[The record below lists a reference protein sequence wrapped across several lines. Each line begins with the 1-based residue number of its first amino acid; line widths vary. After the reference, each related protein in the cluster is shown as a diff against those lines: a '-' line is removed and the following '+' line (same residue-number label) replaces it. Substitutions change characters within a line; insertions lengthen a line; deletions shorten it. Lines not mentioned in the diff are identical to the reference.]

1 MVVAR
6 RSLAAG
12 SPLKPF
18 CQFPAS
24 GIRHGDVG
32 RGNEV
37 MTIVAHVLFALQL
50 VAVFFLEEVDGAIR
64 GRNVPAHFGLFLHV
78 ILQEFPQGLA
88 KDHVLQVGDPG
99 ENVL

>member
-1 MVVAR
+1 
-6 RSLAAG
+6 
-12 SPLKPF
+12 
-18 CQFPAS
+18 
-24 GIRHGDVG
+24 
-32 RGNEV
+32 